1 MLAAD
6 LFTHTLSSNAA
17 RYEIVRLR
25 KSTLKNA
32 RFYAVCRKL
41 QVKLS
46 TKKGRELSTQPL
58 LEIEN
63 FYQLGLGRCGVGELE
78 LA

>member
-1 MLAAD
+1 MAAD
-6 LFTHTLSSNAA
+6 LFTHTLSSNTA

-41 QVKLS
+41 QVKLG
-46 TKKGRELSTQPL
+46 TKKKGRVLSTQPL

-63 FYQLGLGRCGVGELE
+63 FYQLGLGRCSVGELE